1 MNNNKE
7 LFELQEK
14 NYSVLINNARLAWD
28 QLELGDCERWA
39 IKRSLKFWIKERA
52 KMRRGYD
59 VSVNNSIYEKRNY
72 KPR

>member
-1 MNNNKE
+1 MNNKE

-28 QLELGDCERWA
+28 QLELGDCERWT
-39 IKRSLKFWIKERA
+39 IKKSLKFWIKERA

-59 VSVNNSIYEKRNY
+59 DSINNSIYEKRDY
-72 KPR
+72 KSRR